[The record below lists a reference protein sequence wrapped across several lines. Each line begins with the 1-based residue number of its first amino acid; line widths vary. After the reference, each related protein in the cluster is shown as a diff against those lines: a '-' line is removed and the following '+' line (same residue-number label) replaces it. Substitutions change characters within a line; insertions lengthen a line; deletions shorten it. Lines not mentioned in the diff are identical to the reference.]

1 MMEKG
6 MRPET
11 ERGHSGGAG
20 NRGRAR
26 TDPKQGQRAWRKIG
40 GSTYETRERHKD
52 RGIVRR

>member
-1 MMEKG
+1 